1 MRTLALI
8 LAAGKGTRMRSAQA
22 KVLQPVG
29 GKAMI
34 VHLLE
39 TLQELTLERTAV
51 VFGYQGEQL
60 RACIEP
66 AWPQIQWIAQT
77 EQRGTGHAVQMAMA
91 EIAQTERT
99 LILFGDTPLVR
110 ASTLQRLLDA
120 SQESGFALLS
130 AVVDN
135 PFGYGRIVRDADGSV
150 SAVVEE
156 KDASETQRAITEIN
170 TGMMVVAREILT
182 THLPQLQNNNAQG
195 EYYLPDLVALHRA
208 AGGRITAVI
217 ADNAEEAMG
226 INTRAQQAQAEA
238 VYRRRQAQALLDA
251 GVTLIDPARIDIHG
265 TVNAGRDVVI
275 EANVVI
281 KGTVSLGDN
290 VYIESGCV
298 LDNCTIGARARVYSH
313 SRLEHCSV
321 GANAQVGPFARLRP
335 KTVLD
340 EGVRI
345 GNFVETKAATI
356 GKGSKV
362 NHLSYI
368 GDAVIGSAV
377 NIGAGT
383 ITCNYDGANK
393 YRTTLGDRV
402 FIGSNSALV
411 APVNIGDGA
420 TIGAGSVIT
429 KDVPAEQL
437 ALTRSEQKIISGWQR
452 PVKKAK

>member
-8 LAAGKGTRMRSAQA
+8 LAAGQGTRMRSAQA
-22 KVLQPVG
+22 KMLQPVG

-39 TLQELTLERTAV
+39 TLQVLAPERTAV
-51 VFGYQGEQL
+51 VFGHQGEQL
-60 RACIEP
+60 RACIGP
-66 AWPQIQWIAQT
+66 AWPHIQWIAQR
-77 EQRGTGHAVQMAMA
+77 EQHGTGHAVQMAMA
-91 EIAQTERT
+91 EIAQVGRV

-110 ASTLQRLLDA
+110 AATLQRLLDA
-120 SQESGFALLS
+120 SQASGFALLS

-135 PFGYGRIVRDADGSV
+135 PFGYGRIVRDAAGNV

-156 KDASETQRAITEIN
+156 KDASAAQRAITEIN
-170 TGMMVVAREILT
+170 TGMMVVASGLLAT
-182 THLPQLQNNNAQG
+182 YLPQLQNNNAQG

-208 AGGRITAVI
+208 AGGEISAVI
-217 ADNAEEAMG
+217 ADDAEETMG

-238 VYRRRQAQALLDA
+238 VYRRRQAQVLLDA
-251 GVTLIDPARIDIHG
+251 GVTLIDPARIDVHG
-265 TVNAGRDVVI
+265 TVNAGCDVVI

-281 KGTVSLGDN
+281 KGAVSLGDN

-298 LDNCTIGARARVYSH
+298 LDSCTIGAGARVYSH
-313 SRLEHCSV
+313 SRLEHCEI

-368 GDAVIGSAV
+368 GDATIGSAV

-437 ALTRSEQKIISGWQR
+437 ALTRSEQKTISGWQR

>member
-156 KDASETQRAITEIN
+156 KDASETQRTITEIN
-170 TGMMVVAREILT
+170 TGMMVVARDILT

-208 AGGRITAVI
+208 AGGRISAII
-217 ADNAEEAMG
+217 ADDAEETMG
-226 INTRAQQAQAEA
+226 INTRSQQAQAEA

-265 TVNAGRDVVI
+265 TVSAGRDVVI

-298 LDNCTIGARARVYSH
+298 LDNCTIGAHARVYSH

-377 NIGAGT
+377 NIGAGA

>member
-156 KDASETQRAITEIN
+156 KDASGTQRAITEIN
-170 TGMMVVAREILT
+170 TGMMVVARDILT

-208 AGGRITAVI
+208 VGGRISAII
-217 ADNAEEAMG
+217 ADDAEETMG
-226 INTRAQQAQAEA
+226 INTRSQQAQTEA

-265 TVNAGRDVVI
+265 TVSAGRDVVI

-281 KGTVSLGDN
+281 KGTVSLGEN

-362 NHLSYI
+362 NHLSYV

>member
-170 TGMMVVAREILT
+170 TGMMVVARDILT
-182 THLPQLQNNNAQG
+182 THLPQLQNDNAQG

-208 AGGRITAVI
+208 AGGRISAII
-217 ADNAEEAMG
+217 ADDAEETMG
-226 INTRAQQAQAEA
+226 INTRSQQAQAEA
-238 VYRRRQAQALLDA
+238 VYRRRQVQALLDA
-251 GVTLIDPARIDIHG
+251 GVTLIDPTRIDIHG

-452 PVKKAK
+452 PVKKSK

>member
-66 AWPQIQWIAQT
+66 AWPQIQWITQT

-91 EIAQTERT
+91 EIAQAERV

-217 ADNAEEAMG
+217 ADDAEEAMG
-226 INTRAQQAQAEA
+226 INTRSQQAQAEA

-265 TVNAGRDVVI
+265 TVSAGRDVVI

-298 LDNCTIGARARVYSH
+298 LDNCTIGAHARVYSH

>member
-8 LAAGKGTRMRSAQA
+8 LAAGKGTRIRSAQA

-156 KDASETQRAITEIN
+156 KDASETQRTITEIN
-170 TGMMVVAREILT
+170 TGMMVVARDILT

-208 AGGRITAVI
+208 AGGRISAII
-217 ADNAEEAMG
+217 ADDAEETMG
-226 INTRAQQAQAEA
+226 INTRSQQAQAEA

-265 TVNAGRDVVI
+265 TVSAGRDVVI

-298 LDNCTIGARARVYSH
+298 LDNCTIGAHARVYSH

>member
-66 AWPQIQWIAQT
+66 AWPQIQWIAQA

-182 THLPQLQNNNAQG
+182 THLPQLQNDNAQG

-208 AGGRITAVI
+208 AGGRISAII
-217 ADNAEEAMG
+217 ADDAEETMG
-226 INTRAQQAQAEA
+226 INTRSQQAQAEA
-238 VYRRRQAQALLDA
+238 VYRHRQAQALLDA

-265 TVNAGRDVVI
+265 TVSAGRDVVI

-452 PVKKAK
+452 PVKKTK

>member
-182 THLPQLQNNNAQG
+182 THLPQLQNDNAQG

>member
-8 LAAGKGTRMRSAQA
+8 LAAGKGTRIRSAQA

-66 AWPQIQWIAQT
+66 AWPQVQWIAQT

-91 EIAQTERT
+91 EIAQTERV

-170 TGMMVVAREILT
+170 TGMMVVARDILT
-182 THLPQLQNNNAQG
+182 THLPQLQNDNAQG

-208 AGGRITAVI
+208 AGGRISAII
-217 ADNAEEAMG
+217 ADDAEETMG

-265 TVNAGRDVVI
+265 TVSAGRDVVI

-298 LDNCTIGARARVYSH
+298 LDNCTIGAHARVYSH

>member
-170 TGMMVVAREILT
+170 TGMMVVARDILT

-208 AGGRITAVI
+208 AGGRISAII
-217 ADNAEEAMG
+217 ADDAEETMG
-226 INTRAQQAQAEA
+226 INTRSQQAQAEA

-265 TVNAGRDVVI
+265 TVSAGRDVVI

-281 KGTVSLGDN
+281 KGTVSLGEN

-452 PVKKAK
+452 PVKKTK

>member
-170 TGMMVVAREILT
+170 TGMMVVARGILT

-208 AGGRITAVI
+208 AGGRISAII
-217 ADNAEEAMG
+217 ADDAEETMG
-226 INTRAQQAQAEA
+226 INTRSQQAQAEA
-238 VYRRRQAQALLDA
+238 VYRHRQAQALLDA

-265 TVNAGRDVVI
+265 TVSAGRDVVI

-298 LDNCTIGARARVYSH
+298 LDNCTIGARARVYSY

-452 PVKKAK
+452 PVKKTK

>member
-39 TLQELTLERTAV
+39 TLQGLTLERTAV
-51 VFGYQGEQL
+51 VFGHQGEQL

-66 AWPQIQWIAQT
+66 AWPQVQWIAQT

-110 ASTLQRLLDA
+110 TSTLQRLLDA

-217 ADNAEEAMG
+217 ADDAEEAMG
-226 INTRAQQAQAEA
+226 INTRSQQAQAEA

-452 PVKKAK
+452 PVKKSK

>member
-135 PFGYGRIVRDADGSV
+135 PFGYGRIVREADGSI

-170 TGMMVVAREILT
+170 TGMMVVARDVLT
-182 THLPQLQNNNAQG
+182 THLPQLQNDNAQG

-217 ADNAEEAMG
+217 ADDAEEAMG

-238 VYRRRQAQALLDA
+238 VYRYRQAQALLDA

-265 TVNAGRDVVI
+265 TVSAGRDVVI

-298 LDNCTIGARARVYSH
+298 LDNCIIGARARVYSH

-452 PVKKAK
+452 PVKKTK

>member
-110 ASTLQRLLDA
+110 TSTLQRLLDA

-170 TGMMVVAREILT
+170 TGMMVVARDILT

-217 ADNAEEAMG
+217 ADDAEETMG
-226 INTRAQQAQAEA
+226 INTRSQQAQAEA

-265 TVNAGRDVVI
+265 TVSAGRDVVI

-290 VYIESGCV
+290 AYIESGCV

-437 ALTRSEQKIISGWQR
+437 ALTRSEQKIIIGWQR

>member
-51 VFGYQGEQL
+51 VIGYQGEQL

-170 TGMMVVAREILT
+170 TGMMVVARDILT
-182 THLPQLQNNNAQG
+182 THLPQLQNDNAQD

-265 TVNAGRDVVI
+265 TVSAGRDVVI

-281 KGTVSLGDN
+281 KGTVSLGDS

-298 LDNCTIGARARVYSH
+298 LDNCDIGARARVCSH

-411 APVNIGDGA
+411 APVNIGNGA

>member
-170 TGMMVVAREILT
+170 TGMMVVARDILT

-208 AGGRITAVI
+208 AGGRISAII
-217 ADNAEEAMG
+217 ADDAEETMG

-265 TVNAGRDVVI
+265 TVSAGRDVVI

-298 LDNCTIGARARVYSH
+298 LDNCTIGAHARVYSH

>member
-156 KDASETQRAITEIN
+156 KDASETQRTITEIN
-170 TGMMVVAREILT
+170 TGMMVVARDILT

-208 AGGRITAVI
+208 AGGRISAII
-217 ADNAEEAMG
+217 ADDAEETMG
-226 INTRAQQAQAEA
+226 INTRSQQAQTEA

-265 TVNAGRDVVI
+265 TVSAGRDVVI

-298 LDNCTIGARARVYSH
+298 LDNCTIGAHARVYSH

>member
-8 LAAGKGTRMRSAQA
+8 LAAGQGTRMRSAQA
-22 KVLQPVG
+22 KVLQPIG

-39 TLQELTLERTAV
+39 TLQELAPERTAV
-51 VFGYQGEQL
+51 VFGHQGGQL
-60 RACIEP
+60 RTCIEP
-66 AWPQIQWIAQT
+66 AWPQVQWIAQT

-91 EIAQTERT
+91 EIAQAERV

-110 ASTLQRLLDA
+110 AATLQRLLEA

-135 PFGYGRIVRDADGSV
+135 PFGYGRIVRETDGSV

-170 TGMMVVAREILT
+170 TGMMVVARDILT

-195 EYYLPDLVALHRA
+195 EYYLPDLVALYRA
-208 AGGRITAVI
+208 AGGRITAVVT
-217 ADNAEEAMG
+217 DDAEEAMG

-265 TVNAGRDVVI
+265 TVSTGRDVVI

-290 VYIESGCV
+290 VYIESSCV
-298 LDNCTIGARARVYSH
+298 LDNCTIDAGVRVYSH
-313 SRLEHCSV
+313 SRLEHCCV

-368 GDAVIGSAV
+368 GDATIGSAV

-411 APVNIGDGA
+411 APVNISDGA

-437 ALTRSEQKIISGWQR
+437 ALTRSEQKTISGWQR
-452 PVKKAK
+452 PVKKTK

>member
-66 AWPQIQWIAQT
+66 AWPQVQWIAQT

-130 AVVDN
+130 AVDN

-156 KDASETQRAITEIN
+156 KDASETQRTITEIN
-170 TGMMVVAREILT
+170 TGMMVVARDILT

-208 AGGRITAVI
+208 AGGRISAII
-217 ADNAEEAMG
+217 ADDAEETMG
-226 INTRAQQAQAEA
+226 INTRSQQAQAEA
-238 VYRRRQAQALLDA
+238 VYRRRQVQALLDA

-265 TVNAGRDVVI
+265 TVSAGRDVVI

>member
-8 LAAGKGTRMRSAQA
+8 LAAGKGTRIRSAQA

-66 AWPQIQWIAQT
+66 AWPQVQWIAQT

-91 EIAQTERT
+91 EIAQTERV

-170 TGMMVVAREILT
+170 TGMMVVARDILT
-182 THLPQLQNNNAQG
+182 THLPQLQNDNAQG

-208 AGGRITAVI
+208 AGGRISAII
-217 ADNAEEAMG
+217 ADDAEETMG

-265 TVNAGRDVVI
+265 TVSAGRDVVI

-281 KGTVSLGDN
+281 KGTVSLGDS

-298 LDNCTIGARARVYSH
+298 LDNCDIGARARVCSH

-452 PVKKAK
+452 PVKKTK

>member
-8 LAAGKGTRMRSAQA
+8 LAAGQGTRMRSAQA
-22 KVLQPVG
+22 KMLQPVG

-39 TLQELTLERTAV
+39 TLQALAPERTAV
-51 VFGYQGEQL
+51 VFGHQGGQL
-60 RACIEP
+60 RACIGP
-66 AWPQIQWIAQT
+66 AWPQVQWIEQR

-91 EIAQTERT
+91 EIAQAGRV

-110 ASTLQRLLDA
+110 AATLQRLLDA
-120 SQESGFALLS
+120 SQASGFALLS

-135 PFGYGRIVRDADGSV
+135 PFGYGRIVRDAAGSV

-156 KDASETQRAITEIN
+156 KDASAAQRAITEIN
-170 TGMMVVAREILT
+170 TGMMVVASGLLAT
-182 THLPQLQNNNAQG
+182 YLPQLQNNNAQG
-195 EYYLPDLVALHRA
+195 EYYLPDLVALHHA
-208 AGGRITAVI
+208 AGGEISAVI
-217 ADNAEEAMG
+217 ADDAEETMG

-251 GVTLIDPARIDIHG
+251 GVTLIDPARLDVHG
-265 TVNAGRDVVI
+265 SLSAGRDVVI

-298 LDNCTIGARARVYSH
+298 LDNCTIGAGARVYSH
-313 SRLEHCSV
+313 SRLEHCEV

-356 GKGSKV
+356 GKGSKI

-368 GDAVIGSAV
+368 GDATIGSAV

-437 ALTRSEQKIISGWQR
+437 ALTRSEQKTISGWQR

>member
-110 ASTLQRLLDA
+110 AATLQRLLDA

-170 TGMMVVAREILT
+170 TGMMVVARDVLT
-182 THLPQLQNNNAQG
+182 THLPQLQNDNAQG

-208 AGGRITAVI
+208 AGGRISAII
-217 ADNAEEAMG
+217 ADDAEETMG

-298 LDNCTIGARARVYSH
+298 LDNCTIGARVRVYSH
-313 SRLEHCSV
+313 SRLEHCNV

>member
-39 TLQELTLERTAV
+39 TLQELILERTAV

-66 AWPQIQWIAQT
+66 AWPQVQWIAQT
-77 EQRGTGHAVQMAMA
+77 VQRGTGHAVQMAMA
-91 EIAQTERT
+91 EIVQTERT

-120 SQESGFALLS
+120 SQKSGFALLS

-135 PFGYGRIVRDADGSV
+135 PFGYGRIVRAADGSV

-170 TGMMVVAREILT
+170 TGMMVVARDILT

-208 AGGRITAVI
+208 AGGRISAII
-217 ADNAEEAMG
+217 ADDAEETMG

-265 TVNAGRDVVI
+265 TVSAGRDVVI

-362 NHLSYI
+362 NHLSYV

-452 PVKKAK
+452 PVKKTK

>member
-66 AWPQIQWIAQT
+66 AWPQVQWIAQT

-130 AVVDN
+130 VVDN

-156 KDASETQRAITEIN
+156 KDASETQRTITEIN
-170 TGMMVVAREILT
+170 TGMMVVARDILT

-208 AGGRITAVI
+208 AGGRISAII
-217 ADNAEEAMG
+217 ADDAEETMG
-226 INTRAQQAQAEA
+226 INTRSQQAQAEA
-238 VYRRRQAQALLDA
+238 VYRRRQVQALLDA

-265 TVNAGRDVVI
+265 TVSAGRDVVI

>member
-170 TGMMVVAREILT
+170 TGMMVVARDILT

-208 AGGRITAVI
+208 VGGRISAII
-217 ADNAEEAMG
+217 ADDAEETMG
-226 INTRAQQAQAEA
+226 INTRSQQAQTEA

-265 TVNAGRDVVI
+265 TVSAGRDVVI

-281 KGTVSLGDN
+281 KGTVSLGEN

-362 NHLSYI
+362 NHLSYV

>member
-91 EIAQTERT
+91 EIAQAERV

-110 ASTLQRLLDA
+110 AATLQRLLDA

-170 TGMMVVAREILT
+170 TGMMVVARDILT

-208 AGGRITAVI
+208 AGGRISAII
-217 ADNAEEAMG
+217 ADDAEETMG
-226 INTRAQQAQAEA
+226 INTRSQQAQTEA

-265 TVNAGRDVVI
+265 TVSAGRDVVI

-281 KGTVSLGDN
+281 KGTVSLGEN

-362 NHLSYI
+362 NHLSYV

>member
-91 EIAQTERT
+91 EIAQAERV

-110 ASTLQRLLDA
+110 AATLQRLLDA

-170 TGMMVVAREILT
+170 TGMMVVARDILT

-217 ADNAEEAMG
+217 ADDAEEAMG
-226 INTRAQQAQAEA
+226 INTRSQQAQAEA

-265 TVNAGRDVVI
+265 TVSAGRDVVI

-281 KGTVSLGDN
+281 KGTVSLGEN

-362 NHLSYI
+362 NHLSYV

>member
-170 TGMMVVAREILT
+170 TGMMVVARDILT

-208 AGGRITAVI
+208 AGGRISAII
-217 ADNAEEAMG
+217 ADDAEETMG
-226 INTRAQQAQAEA
+226 INTRSQQAQAEA
-238 VYRRRQAQALLDA
+238 VYRRRQVQALLDA
-251 GVTLIDPARIDIHG
+251 GVTLIDPTRIDIHG

-452 PVKKAK
+452 PVKKSK

>member
-8 LAAGKGTRMRSAQA
+8 LAAGQGTRMRSAQA
-22 KVLQPVG
+22 KMLQPVG

-39 TLQELTLERTAV
+39 TLQALAPERTAV
-51 VFGYQGEQL
+51 VFGHQGGQL
-60 RACIEP
+60 RACIGP
-66 AWPQIQWIAQT
+66 AWPQVQWIEQR

-91 EIAQTERT
+91 EIAQAGRV

-110 ASTLQRLLDA
+110 AATLQRLLDA
-120 SQESGFALLS
+120 SQASGFALLS

-135 PFGYGRIVRDADGSV
+135 PFGYGRIVRDAAGSV

-156 KDASETQRAITEIN
+156 KDASAAQRAITEIN
-170 TGMMVVAREILT
+170 TGMMVVASGLLAT
-182 THLPQLQNNNAQG
+182 YLPQLQNNNAQG
-195 EYYLPDLVALHRA
+195 EYYLPDLVALHHA
-208 AGGRITAVI
+208 AGGEISAVI
-217 ADNAEEAMG
+217 ADDAEETMG

-251 GVTLIDPARIDIHG
+251 GVTLIDPARLDVHG
-265 TVNAGRDVVI
+265 SLSAGRDVVI

-298 LDNCTIGARARVYSH
+298 LDNCTIGAGARVYSH
-313 SRLEHCSV
+313 SRLEHCEV

-356 GKGSKV
+356 GKGSKI

-368 GDAVIGSAV
+368 GDATIGSAV

-437 ALTRSEQKIISGWQR
+437 ALTRSEQKTISGWQR
-452 PVKKAK
+452 PVKKGH

>member
-66 AWPQIQWIAQT
+66 AWPQVQWIAQT

-91 EIAQTERT
+91 EIAQTERV

-170 TGMMVVAREILT
+170 TGMMVVARDILT
-182 THLPQLQNNNAQG
+182 THLPQLQNDNAQG

-208 AGGRITAVI
+208 AGGRISAII
-217 ADNAEEAMG
+217 ADDAEETMG
-226 INTRAQQAQAEA
+226 INTRSQQAQAEA

-265 TVNAGRDVVI
+265 TVSAGRDVVI

-298 LDNCTIGARARVYSH
+298 LDNCTIGAHARVYSH

>member
-8 LAAGKGTRMRSAQA
+8 LAAGKGTRIRSAQA

-66 AWPQIQWIAQT
+66 AWPQVQWIAQT

-91 EIAQTERT
+91 EIAQTERV

-135 PFGYGRIVRDADGSV
+135 PFGYGRIVREADGSI

-170 TGMMVVAREILT
+170 TGMMVVARDVLT
-182 THLPQLQNNNAQG
+182 THLPQLQNDNAQG

-208 AGGRITAVI
+208 AGGRISAII
-217 ADNAEEAMG
+217 ADDAEETMG

-265 TVNAGRDVVI
+265 TVSAGRDVVI

-298 LDNCTIGARARVYSH
+298 LDNCTIGAHARVYSH

-362 NHLSYI
+362 NHLSYV

>member
-39 TLQELTLERTAV
+39 TLQELILERTAV

-66 AWPQIQWIAQT
+66 AWPQVQWIAQT
-77 EQRGTGHAVQMAMA
+77 VQRGTGHAVQMAMA
-91 EIAQTERT
+91 EIVQTERT

-120 SQESGFALLS
+120 SQKSGFALLS

-170 TGMMVVAREILT
+170 TGMMVVARDILT

-208 AGGRITAVI
+208 AGGRISAII
-217 ADNAEEAMG
+217 ADDAEETMG

-265 TVNAGRDVVI
+265 TVSAGRDVVI

-362 NHLSYI
+362 NHLSYV

-452 PVKKAK
+452 PVKKTK

>member
-1 MRTLALI
+1 M
-8 LAAGKGTRMRSAQA
+8 
-22 KVLQPVG
+22 
-29 GKAMI
+29 
-34 VHLLE
+34 
-39 TLQELTLERTAV
+39 
-51 VFGYQGEQL
+51 
-60 RACIEP
+60 
-66 AWPQIQWIAQT
+66 
-77 EQRGTGHAVQMAMA
+77 
-91 EIAQTERT
+91 
-99 LILFGDTPLVR
+99 
-110 ASTLQRLLDA
+110 
-120 SQESGFALLS
+120 
-130 AVVDN
+130 
-135 PFGYGRIVRDADGSV
+135 RDADGSV

-170 TGMMVVAREILT
+170 TGMMVVARDILT
-182 THLPQLQNNNAQG
+182 THLPQLQNDNAQG

-208 AGGRITAVI
+208 AGGRISAII
-217 ADNAEEAMG
+217 ADDAEETMG

-265 TVNAGRDVVI
+265 TVSAGRDVVI

-298 LDNCTIGARARVYSH
+298 LDNCTIGAHARVYSH